1 MRGDPPFPEDR
12 MKARQRSVGALV
24 LAASLFCSGGPFF
37 AAPAAKEQGGSAA
50 TDPEL
55 AAVLT
60 RFDEVQKNLRSL
72 RADFTQTTVN
82 PLLKEPMKARGR
94 FYLSKPDSVLWEY
107 TSPEAMQFAIA
118 RGEYT
123 GYFPG
128 RKKAERRDVH
138 RWTEQIF
145 RFFAVGQA
153 TTELQKFYDI
163 RLGEPGPDMKG
174 SYLLILDPTKRRVR
188 KRVEEVRFWVDST
201 SYLPMKVAYVNKAG
215 AARTI
220 VFHNVEF
227 NPDLSA
233 GLFNVSIP
241 ADVTVTNGFSEFG
254 ATAPR

>member
-1 MRGDPPFPEDR
+1 
-12 MKARQRSVGALV
+12 MKAQKRKTTALV
-24 LAASLFCSGGPFF
+24 LAAMLLFSWASSN
-37 AAPAAKEQGGSAA
+37 AAPAGKEHPGEAA
-50 TDPEL
+50 SDPAL
-55 AAVLT
+55 DAVLA
-60 RFDEVQKNLRSL
+60 RFDEVQKSLRSL

-82 PLLKEPMKARGR
+82 PLLKEPMKAKGR

-107 TSPEAMQFAIA
+107 AAPEAMQFAIA

-153 TTELQKFYDI
+153 TTELHKFYDI
-163 RLGEPGPDMKG
+163 RLGDAGPDMKG
-174 SYLLILDPTKRRVR
+174 TVLLILDPTKRRVR
-188 KRVEEVRFWVDST
+188 KRVEEVRFWVDSVT
-201 SYLPMKVAYVNKAG
+201 YLPAKVAYVNKEG

-220 VFHNVEF
+220 VFHNVEL

-233 GLFNVSIP
+233 SLFNVSIP
-241 ADVTVTNGFSEFG
+241 SDVTVTNGFTEFG
-254 ATAPR
+254 STAPR